1 MEDDGLKSFIDGA
14 ADCFDNTALP
24 SIKLFRMDMEIQ
36 FDFFFFFL
44 YLALLRSRKL
54 SKP

>member
-14 ADCFDNTALP
+14 ADFFDNTAVP

-36 FDFFFFFL
+36 FDFFFFL